1 MQELCGGEFV
11 ARIHA
16 AHPELMACLDV
27 ITEADILTV
36 SDGRSHVTAHAGGT
50 YQVVTSELELLG
62 ATLDE
67 ARQVG
72 KVYFLIFHLF

>member
-1 MQELCGGEFV
+1 MN
-11 ARIHA
+11 
-16 AHPELMACLDV
+16 V

-67 ARQVG
+67 ARQVR
-72 KVYFLIFHLF
+72 KVYFLLIHFLGI